1 MYASAYAM
9 IFSFISCSLVTS
21 NKGCLIIT
29 SINFFLCSNISF
41 CSFHEQSK
49 NIAKLMTK
57 ADLADKV
64 YEKVGL
70 ARKEAVEMIE
80 TLFSSMK
87 SILSEGESIK
97 ITGFGTF
104 LVRKK
109 SSRRG
114 RNPKTGEEMEITARK
129 VITFKP
135 SLEFKEVVE
144 KA

>member
-1 MYASAYAM
+1 
-9 IFSFISCSLVTS
+9 
-21 NKGCLIIT
+21 
-29 SINFFLCSNISF
+29 
-41 CSFHEQSK
+41 
-49 NIAKLMTK
+49 MTK

-135 SLEFKEVVE
+135 SLEFKAVVQ